1 MNEFLEQF
9 LIESRE
15 LVAQATEDLL
25 ALERDP
31 RDRARLDGAFR
42 AFHTLKGAA
51 AIVEFSAML
60 RVTHAAED
68 LLSGLRQGVRE
79 VSTALVSDCLA
90 CLDQLSAWLEAMAAS
105 GDVPPDAERAAERL
119 IARFARAGAVA
130 LRPAAEVLG
139 METDATLAAEIL
151 QAQLA
156 LLRTRP
162 DAGFIGRIGAAARV
176 FRNLLS
182 HAGAGGQVEITRLLA
197 QMSDQT
203 MPPAPAPGGQPVAGT
218 GAVRAVRLD
227 AERLDAL
234 MRLAGELAVTKNAFG
249 HVLKYDEETAGHS
262 ARLQKLQAQLERQ
275 TAALLRQVLALR
287 VLPLRQ
293 VFERFPRLVREMA
306 VTLERKVLL
315 RIEGEGTEADKTIVE
330 ALFEP
335 LLHVLRNAVDH
346 GVEAPAARAAA
357 GKPAIAEITLAA
369 RREGDQV
376 VVEVSDDGGGI
387 DLAAVRAVAVA
398 RGVLAAEE
406 AEALPDEAAQ
416 ALIFAPGFSTRKDV
430 TDLSGRGVGMDAVKR
445 AVERLG
451 GRVSV
456 QSRPGQGTLI
466 RFDLPFSMMLS
477 RILVVEAGGQLF
489 GLPFEAVVETVQLE
503 AETIERIGQV
513 PAVALRGRTVPLLS
527 LAGLLG
533 LAEVPELER
542 STAVALERPTA
553 VVVER
558 AGELAALQV
567 TRLGGQMEVMLR
579 PMDGLLAGMGWVA
592 GTALLGDGAVLI
604 VLEIAGLL

>member
-15 LVAQATEDLL
+15 LVAQATADLL

-31 RDRARLDGAFR
+31 QDRARLDGAFR

-68 LLSGLRQGVRE
+68 LLSGLRQGEQE

-105 GDVPPDAERAAERL
+105 GDLPDNAERAAERL
-119 IARFARAGAVA
+119 IARFARGGVVA
-130 LRPAAEVLG
+130 LPPMAEALG
-139 METDATLAAEIL
+139 MEADATLTAEIL

-182 HAGAGGQVEITRLLA
+182 HAGAPGQEDITRLLA
-197 QMSDQT
+197 QMSDQAL
-203 MPPAPAPGGQPVAGT
+203 PPAPAPGGGQPA
-218 GAVRAVRLD
+218 AVRAVRLD
-227 AERLDAL
+227 TERLDAL

-249 HVLKYDEETAGHS
+249 YVLKYDEDAAGQN
-262 ARLQKLQAQLERQ
+262 ARLQKLQEQLERQ
-275 TAALLRQVLALR
+275 TAALLRQVLAMR

-306 VTLERKVLL
+306 VTLERKVQL
-315 RIEGEGTEADKTIVE
+315 RIEGEVTEADKTIVE

-346 GVEAPAARAAA
+346 GVEAPEVRSAA

-376 VVEVSDDGGGI
+376 VVEVSDDGSGI
-387 DLAAVRAVAVA
+387 DLAGIRAAAVG
-398 RGVLAAEE
+398 RGLLAAEE

-416 ALIFAPGFSTRKDV
+416 ALIFAPGFSTREDV
-430 TDLSGRGVGMDAVKR
+430 TDLSGRGVGMDAVKS

-451 GRVSV
+451 GKVSL
-456 QSRPGQGTLI
+456 QSRPGHGTRI

-477 RILVVEAGGQLF
+477 RILVVQAGGQMF

-503 AETIERIGQV
+503 AGAIERIGQL
-513 PAVALRGRTVPLLS
+513 PAFVLRGRTVPLLS

-533 LAEVPELER
+533 LAEEPEPER
-542 STAVALERPTA
+542 STA

>member
-15 LVAQATEDLL
+15 LVAQAVEDLL

-31 RDRARLDGAFR
+31 QDRARLDGAFR

-51 AIVEFSAML
+51 AIVEFPAML

-68 LLSGLRQGVRE
+68 LLSGLRQGAQE
-79 VSTALVSDCLA
+79 VSTVLVSDCLA
-90 CLDQLSAWLEAMAAS
+90 CLDQISVWLEEMAAR
-105 GDVPPDAERAAERL
+105 DDLPADAERAAERL
-119 IARFARAGAVA
+119 VTRFAHSGAVA
-130 LRPAAEVLG
+130 PEPAAQVPG
-139 METDATLAAEIL
+139 TADTTLTSEIL

-162 DAGFIGRIGAAARV
+162 DAGFTGRIGAAERV
-176 FRNLLS
+176 LRNLLH
-182 HAGAGGQVEITRLLA
+182 HAGAEAGEDITTLLA
-197 QMSDQT
+197 RLSD
-203 MPPAPAPGGQPVAGT
+203 PPAPAAGGSQPVA
-218 GAVRAVRLD
+218 AAARAVRLD
-227 AERLDAL
+227 AERLDTL
-234 MRLAGELAVTKNAFG
+234 MRLAGELAVTKNAVG
-249 HVLKYDEETAGHS
+249 HVLKYDEEGAVQT
-262 ARLQKLQAQLERQ
+262 ARLHKLQEQLERQ
-275 TAALLRQVLALR
+275 TAALLRQVLAMR

-306 VTLERKVLL
+306 VSLERKVHL
-315 RIEGEGTEADKTIVE
+315 RLAGEATEADKTIVE

-346 GVEAPAARAAA
+346 GVEDPAIRAAA
-357 GKPAIAEITLAA
+357 GKPAVAEVSLTA
-369 RREGDQV
+369 RREGDAV

-387 DLAAVRAVAVA
+387 DLAAVRATAVS
-398 RGVLAAEE
+398 RGVLDAGE

-416 ALIFAPGFSTRKDV
+416 ALIFAPGFSTREDV
-430 TDLSGRGVGMDAVKR
+430 TDLSGRGVGMDAVKS

-451 GRVSV
+451 GKVSV
-456 QSRPGQGTLI
+456 RSRQGEGTVI
-466 RFDLPFSMMLS
+466 RFDLPFSVMLS
-477 RILVVEAGGQLF
+477 RILVVEAGGQVF

-503 AETIERIGQV
+503 ADAVERIGPV
-513 PAVALRGRTVPLLS
+513 PAVALRGRTVPLLN

-533 LAEVPELER
+533 LAEAPAPAR
-542 STAVALERPTA
+542 STV

-558 AGELAALQV
+558 AGELAGLEV
-567 TRLGGQMEVMLR
+567 SRLGGQLEVMLR

-592 GTALLGDGAVLI
+592 GTALLGDGGVLI
-604 VLEIAGLL
+604 VLEIDGLL